1 MSIVDNIYM
10 NIKALGLNIKAERN
24 RKALSQAEL
33 AEMVD
38 LSQTSITAIE
48 QGKQIPNAINLYL
61 IAKVLEVDINELFK
75 GVD

>member
-1 MSIVDNIYM
+1 MSIFNNNKM

-24 RKALSQAEL
+24 RKDLSQTEL
-33 AEMVD
+33 AEKAN

-48 QGKQIPNAINLYL
+48 KGRQIPNAINLYL

>member
-61 IAKVLEVDINELFK
+61 IAKVLEIDINELFK

>member
-1 MSIVDNIYM
+1 MSIFNNNKM

-24 RKALSQAEL
+24 RKDLSQAEL
-33 AEMVD
+33 AEKAN

-48 QGKQIPNAINLYL
+48 KGRQIPNAINLYL

>member
-1 MSIVDNIYM
+1 M

-24 RKALSQAEL
+24 RKDLSQAEL
-33 AEMVD
+33 AEKAN

-48 QGKQIPNAINLYL
+48 KGRQIPNAINLYL